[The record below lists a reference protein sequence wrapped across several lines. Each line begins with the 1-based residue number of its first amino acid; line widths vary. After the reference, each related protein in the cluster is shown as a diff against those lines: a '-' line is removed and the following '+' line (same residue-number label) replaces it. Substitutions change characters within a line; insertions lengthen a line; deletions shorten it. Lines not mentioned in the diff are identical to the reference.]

1 MQRMV
6 SVRNQ
11 ESSSPSL
18 YPRWLWIAAFW
29 LGIGLFDGSQTVFVM
44 RAEGMHHA
52 WTSLFITSVLS
63 WLPWAVATPL
73 VFRLAA
79 KYPAA
84 QWRQYG
90 FWVRHSAVCA
100 AIGVAY
106 AAWVA
111 LWEELLNPWAAATVN
126 PFLHLWPQKFFSGL
140 LSFVILY
147 GIILLV
153 ASMLDSRER
162 LAYQETETARLNEQL
177 SKAQL
182 HALRRQIEP
191 HFLFNTLN
199 AIAALVREKRNDA
212 AVSMIAELSDF
223 LRRVIDDSNRQ
234 QVPLGEELEFAL
246 KYLDIQK
253 VRFAERLQV
262 SVSVPSE
269 LFATAVPS
277 LILQPMVENAVKHG
291 IAKRVQGGVIRI
303 RAFPTDDKVTLSVYN
318 DGPMLPQGWEQA
330 PSGIGLANVRSRLQS
345 LYGKE
350 FEVNIHNREPG
361 GVEVSISVPLEQSIE
376 HS

>member
-1 MQRMV
+1 MASAR
-6 SVRNQ
+6 SQ
-11 ESSSPSL
+11 ESLSASRS
-18 YPRWLWIAAFW
+18 PRWFWVAAFW
-29 LGIGLFDGSQTVFVM
+29 LAIGLFDASQTVFVM

-52 WTSLFITSVLS
+52 WTALFITSALS
-63 WLPWAVATPL
+63 WLPWALATPL

-79 KYPAA
+79 KYPAG
-84 QWRQYG
+84 QWRKPG
-90 FWVRHSAVCA
+90 FWVMHSAGCTIV
-100 AIGVAY
+100 GVAY

-111 LWEELLNPWAAATVN
+111 IWEELLNPWASAPVN
-126 PFLHLWPQKFFSGL
+126 PFLHLWAQKFFSGL

-199 AIAALVREKRNDA
+199 AIAGLVREKRNDA

-246 KYLDIQK
+246 KYLEIQK

-269 LFATAVPS
+269 LFSTAVPS

-303 RAFPTDDKVTLSVYN
+303 RAVPTEDKVTLSVYN
-318 DGPMLPQGWEQA
+318 DGPLLPQGWEQQ
-330 PSGIGLANVRSRLQS
+330 PSGIGLANVRTRLQS
-345 LYGKE
+345 LYGKQ
-350 FEVNIHNREPG
+350 FEVNIQNQEPG
-361 GVEVSISVPLEQSIE
+361 GVEVSICVPLEQPVE
-376 HS
+376 HI